1 MTLALAAAKAAGE
14 AGEVPVGAVVIA
26 ADGVTVLATG
36 RNAPLSGHDATAHA
50 EIAAIRAAGQA
61 LGNYR
66 LDGCTLYVTLEPCTM
81 CVGALVHARL
91 ARVVFAADEPKA
103 GSLRSARQLMEPALG
118 GWFNHRFAWQGGVL
132 AAESV
137 ALLQDFFRA
146 RRAAFGG
153 SGGHGKVPA

>member
-1 MTLALAAAKAAGE
+1 
-14 AGEVPVGAVVIA
+14 
-26 ADGVTVLATG
+26 
-36 RNAPLSGHDATAHA
+36 
-50 EIAAIRAAGQA
+50 
-61 LGNYR
+61 
-66 LDGCTLYVTLEPCTM
+66 M

-132 AAESV
+132 AAESM

-146 RRAAFGG
+146 RRAAVGG